1 MKAVLL
7 ICMMLLMTTVF
18 AAEQAAPPALSVVQG
33 EVLEVR
39 DVDNY
44 TYLRLKTRDG
54 ETWAA
59 VSKVVNKTSV
69 AKGSQ
74 VTIENAMVMNNF
86 ESKSLKMTF
95 KTILF
100 GNLAGAQAHSAA
112 VVGDVKVARA
122 TGKNA
127 RTVAEVIKNAAALNS
142 QTIVLHGK
150 IVKYN
155 PGIMGKNWLHLQD
168 GSGVAG
174 SNDILVTTQEEAK
187 LGDVVTVSG
196 LVRINQ
202 DFGAGYVY
210 KVLIEQAT
218 LQK

>member
-1 MKAVLL
+1 MQSRKDFWLRNGAMALAACVL
-7 ICMMLLMTTVF
+7 V
-18 AAEQAAPPALSVVQG
+18 
-33 EVLEVR
+33 
-39 DVDNY
+39 
-44 TYLRLKTRDG
+44 
-54 ETWAA
+54 
-59 VSKVVNKTSV
+59 
-69 AKGSQ
+69 
-74 VTIENAMVMNNF
+74 
-86 ESKSLKMTF
+86 
-95 KTILF
+95 
-100 GNLAGAQAHSAA
+100 LAGAQAHSAA